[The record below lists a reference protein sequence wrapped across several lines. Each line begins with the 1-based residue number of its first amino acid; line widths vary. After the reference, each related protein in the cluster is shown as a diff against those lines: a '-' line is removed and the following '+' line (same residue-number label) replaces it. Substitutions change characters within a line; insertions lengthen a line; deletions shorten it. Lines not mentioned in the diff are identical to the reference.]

1 MLHGITP
8 NLGIMRYA
16 YVTLFLLATVFLWHD
31 IKGYVALSS
40 GISRNISHLSLVFSK
55 HTHKPLEYWENA
67 SHSWDI

>member
-8 NLGIMRYA
+8 NLGYA
-16 YVTLFLLATVFLWHD
+16 YVALFLLATVFLRHD
-31 IKGYVALSS
+31 IKSYVALSS
-40 GISRNISHLSLVFSK
+40 GISRNISHLSLVFSQ